1 MKTNKIVTVLMLAAL
16 ISIVVAGCTASEEK
30 YSEEITTTAAYEG
43 FEKVLP
49 QVLDSGK
56 GTCIIVLPYSLRGGR
71 DKGMEA
77 MIYLGKQ
84 KEKWLKK
91 FPQKEIISWT
101 AITHSYSSVRG
112 VSLTTGI
119 LIHYQ
124 SKERG
129 YL

>member
-1 MKTNKIVTVLMLAAL
+1 MNKKIIALMLAAL
-16 ISIVVAGCTASEEK
+16 ISIMVAGCTKRISNEEV
-30 YSEEITTTAAYEG
+30 TTTAIHEG
-43 FEKVLP
+43 FKEVLP
-49 QVLDSGK
+49 QTFDSGR
-56 GTCIIVLPYSLRGGR
+56 GTCIIVLPYSLRAGG
-71 DKGMEA
+71 DGMEA

-91 FPQKEIISWT
+91 FPQREIISWT
-101 AITHSYSSVRG
+101 AITHSYSRG
-112 VSLTTGI
+112 GSTYTTGI

>member
-1 MKTNKIVTVLMLAAL
+1 MKMNKIVTVLMLAAL
-16 ISIVVAGCTASEEK
+16 IPIMVAGCTKRISDEEVA
-30 YSEEITTTAAYEG
+30 TTATFEG
-43 FEKVLP
+43 FEEVLP
-49 QVLDSGK
+49 QTFDSGK
-56 GTCIIVLPYSLRGGR
+56 GTCIIVLSHSLRRGNN
-71 DKGMEA
+71 GMGA

-101 AITHSYSSVRG
+101 AITHSYSRG
-112 VSLTTGI
+112 GIATTTGI

-124 SKERG
+124 SKERE